1 MAPYTLQD
9 DGDGFEQQYW
19 PLFISP
25 EFPEYGQFWAKHVT
39 PLTNR
44 PVDIHFKD
52 DPALIADGHT
62 AEDICIA
69 QLHYSILRHLARVY
83 EIKQQP
89 HPDLNVL
96 TEVFVRLTG
105 AQDVAFEMLERY
117 TNRGTYDPWLSTKQ
131 RGILGS
137 REARQGWQENN
148 NHPLQNIR
156 KYRNHLVHGRMLPS
170 VIAETYYFPSI
181 GQEEQYF
188 DWRVITASNAW
199 RAEVGKTLQSSSNI
213 AQSAWD
219 ATTDYFRTEW
229 SNHLLP

>member
-9 DGDGFEQQYW
+9 DGDGFEQHYW

-39 PLTNR
+39 HLTNR

-83 EIKQQP
+83 EIKRQP
-89 HPDLNVL
+89 HPDRDLL

-105 AQDVAFEMLERY
+105 AQDVAFEMLEKH
-117 TNRGTYDPWLSTKQ
+117 TNRGIYDPWLSTK
-131 RGILGS
+131 RGGILGS
-137 REARQGWQENN
+137 REARREWQK
-148 NHPLQNIR
+148 NHNYPLQDIR
-156 KYRNHLVHGRMLPS
+156 NYRNHLVHGRMMPG

-181 GQEEQYF
+181 GQEQQYF

-199 RAEVGKTLQSSSNI
+199 QVGVGQTLQSSSNV

-219 ATTDYFRTEW
+219 ATIGYFRAEW